1 MRYGTNRALV
11 SCSMALVR
19 AAVGEAEDLRC
30 RRLRR
35 KMKSSVCSRQ
45 TTLVAVAL
53 MSGNAQL
60 TSLHAGNAAAQH
72 DVPKRVRIIRSEGT
86 NNPKNGTEKREKTL
100 LRARINQNKGP
111 GVLRS
116 SSRVGSHDRRER
128 LANLCRT

>member
-11 SCSMALVR
+11 SGSMALVR

-35 KMKSSVCSRQ
+35 KMKSRVCSRQ
-45 TTLVAVAL
+45 TTLVVVAL

-72 DVPKRVRIIRSEGT
+72 DVPKRVRILRSRVPIIRKKV
-86 NNPKNGTEKREKTL
+86 PRTL
-100 LRARINQNKGP
+100 LRALIFQNKGP
-111 GVLRS
+111 GVRSS

-128 LANLCRT
+128 LANLCCT